1 MADEETANLLRSWGL
16 SQDVIEKFREND
28 IDCRALKELNE
39 DDVSSFFSTLGQ
51 RLRFRSG
58 LKSLHPV
65 VQPVV
70 LGIGP
75 DTPFIE
81 SLKEFYIYLDTEGEH
96 ESTVS
101 ALRLLPLLLPVN
113 KPIKTPNKTSYKPSK
128 NDVADSM
135 VIVVK
140 SHADLKNAVA
150 ERKHHYAHLKL
161 PFQPVTLTEDTDCIS
176 NFMQGDY
183 WRNRE
188 KSKDVLTLPLFLFGD
203 DYTCGS
209 VLGSHGTIHKL
220 GAMYVTM
227 PFLPNEFRSALKNI
241 FLLYLYHSSDRKEV
255 KNDKMFAVLI
265 DEFKF
270 LAETG
275 IHVNVPE
282 FTGLVHFSLGLLI
295 GDNLGLHEMAG
306 FAGGFTANHP
316 CRICTISRQEM
327 FTKCDD
333 KSLLLR
339 TCH

>member
-1 MADEETANLLRSWGL
+1 M
-16 SQDVIEKFREND
+16 EKFREND

-51 RLRFRSG
+51 RLSSG

-75 DTPFIE
+75 DTPDCILSDISLSSSDLGTTSCSSSANSLTYERVPLAQSTPSKQFIE

-161 PFQPVTLTEDTDCIS
+161 PFQPVTVIVFNGDKVSNSYVIIEDTEYLVTS
-176 NFMQGDY
+176 PMVQG
-183 WRNRE
+183 
-188 KSKDVLTLPLFLFGD
+188 
-203 DYTCGS
+203 C
-209 VLGSHGTIHKL
+209 
-220 GAMYVTM
+220 
-227 PFLPNEFRSALKNI
+227 
-241 FLLYLYHSSDRKEV
+241 
-255 KNDKMFAVLI
+255 
-265 DEFKF
+265 
-270 LAETG
+270 
-275 IHVNVPE
+275 
-282 FTGLVHFSLGLLI
+282 
-295 GDNLGLHEMAG
+295 
-306 FAGGFTANHP
+306 
-316 CRICTISRQEM
+316 
-327 FTKCDD
+327 
-333 KSLLLR
+333 
-339 TCH
+339 